1 MTADRIVLGGDYPI
15 SPPEIGLGYT
25 IPQLETVGLSAG
37 DRAKIERGN
46 ASRLLNQP

>member
-25 IPQLETVGLSAG
+25 IPQLNKAGLSAN
-37 DRAKIERGN
+37 DRVKIERGN
-46 ASRLLNQP
+46 ATKLLNLP

>member
-25 IPQLETVGLSAG
+25 LPQLDKVGVSAS
-37 DRAKIERGN
+37 DRAKIEHGN
-46 ASRLLNQP
+46 ASRLLNLP